1 MALLVCESVT
11 MRFGGLTAVNEVSL
25 AVEPGAI
32 VAIIGPNGA
41 GKSTL
46 FNVVTGIYRPTEGRV
61 LFAGEDITGL
71 PAHRTVARGIAR
83 TFQTSRLFGE
93 LSVLD
98 NVMLGMHTQSRTSV
112 IDALFLAHRARAELE
127 RCAARAGE
135 LLREVSRD
143 LWEQRLRPA
152 AELAQADR
160 RRLEIARA
168 LAARPKLLLLDE
180 PSSGMDDRE
189 TDALVE
195 DIRRIRAERP
205 DLAVVLIEHDMR
217 LVAALPE
224 HVVVLDYGNKIA
236 EGTFAEVR
244 RDRRVQE
251 AYLGRAHADA

>member
-25 AVEPGAI
+25 AVEPGAV

-112 IDALFLAHRARAELE
+112 IDALFLARRARAELQ
-127 RCAARAGE
+127 RCAGRAGD

-143 LWEQRLRPA
+143 LYDQRLRPA
-152 AELAQADR
+152 SELAQADR

-168 LAARPKLLLLDE
+168 LAAAPKLLLLDE
-180 PSSGMDDRE
+180 PSSGMDERE
-189 TDALVE
+189 TDALVD

-236 EGTFAEVR
+236 EGSFAEVR